1 MKTGGNGSGLD
12 DFATLEDALPTTA
25 KQEEEEDL
33 LGRLSVRDTIE
44 QARSTG
50 KSRIALHAWC

>member
-1 MKTGGNGSGLD
+1 MKTGGNDQGLD
-12 DFATLEDALPTTA
+12 NFATLEDALPTTV

-50 KSRIALHAWC
+50 KSQVALHAWC